1 MCFLLLYSCWHTFSF
16 SACVFSMCL
25 LSLCL
30 LCCLFHFYIL
40 TNAYFVSSCWWYV
53 CCCIFCFNILTNAY
67 FLTFLV
73 VFVVLHFLFLLLW
86 FWFCCIFPVL
96 CCWCMFRI
104 FCSLL
109 VCLCCVSPPVPGVFV
124 LCLCCHPFKAFL
136 AAVILLASSFV
147 SWPGVGR
154 KVSPYVPSNVRC
166 SISLVCVDSSH
177 PVRALSC
184 IFWNT
189 ASVPVALCNLT
200 LCLLSLYL

>member
-1 MCFLLLYSCWHTFSF
+1 MHILSPLVGGMFVVVFSALIFSLTHIFSRSWWFLLYCLSFSCCCGFGFVAFFPFCVAGVCFVFSARCWCVCVVFLLLF
-16 SACVFSMCL
+16 
-25 LSLCL
+25 
-30 LCCLFHFYIL
+30 
-40 TNAYFVSSCWWYV
+40 
-53 CCCIFCFNILTNAY
+53 
-67 FLTFLV
+67 
-73 VFVVLHFLFLLLW
+73 
-86 FWFCCIFPVL
+86 
-96 CCWCMFRI
+96 
-104 FCSLL
+104 L
-109 VCLCCVSPPVPGVFV
+109 VCLCCVCG
-124 LCLCCHPFKAFL
+124 HPFKAFL